1 MAIYLYVNAVL
12 YALFAGLCTLN
23 ARGTATSLGYLTLS
37 SGGRSEYLVIYGGL
51 QFGLAIFFALLAS
64 RPSMHAVGLT
74 FALSLYLPIVIYR
87 LVTVVA
93 FRPVPLLTLVVAA
106 LECVL
111 LVIGAVLWMRT
122 RG

>member
-1 MAIYLYVNAVL
+1 MAIYLYVNAGL

-64 RPSMHAVGLT
+64 RPSMHAVGLM

-93 FRPVPLLTLVVAA
+93 FRPVPLLTMAVAA
-106 LECVL
+106 LESVL